1 MLKKFSVKNFKNF
14 KEELTLDFSNI
25 REYEFNTQL
34 IKNGLA
40 NKLFIYGKNNT
51 GKSNLGAA
59 LMDITSHLTDNRV
72 SIMLY
77 GYYVN
82 GDSTETCATFNYLF
96 VFNGKEISY
105 SYKKDSQRRLIE
117 EELYEESTLL
127 FKYNYQNNR
136 YENNIPN
143 TSTIDLTKNNTGMSA
158 LKYIYKNTM
167 YWENDSSIRQL
178 MEFVNNMLWF
188 RSLKSNEFMGVM
200 PNVEDLNDFIINNR
214 RLNNFE
220 SFLRECGQ
228 DYHLCE
234 ISEAGK
240 VVVGVRYKNFSAR
253 FDYVA
258 STGTL
263 TLWLFYY
270 WMNRTSDIS
279 FVYLDEFDAFYHWKL
294 SEYIMKYLNKNQ
306 AYQTILTSHNIG
318 LISNEL
324 MRPDCYLILHNGK
337 LSSLADSLDKNI
349 RQGSNIEKMLIEADL

>member
-14 KEELTLDFSNI
+14 KEKLILDFSNI

-77 GYYVN
+77 GYYIN
-82 GDSTETCATFNYLF
+82 GDSTETCATFDYLF

-117 EELYEESTLL
+117 EELYEEGSLL

-167 YWENDSSIRQL
+167 YWEDDSSIKQL

-228 DYHLCE
+228 DYRLCE

-294 SEYIMKYLNKNQ
+294 SEYIMKYLNKNPS
-306 AYQTILTSHNIG
+306 YQTILTSHNIG
-318 LISNEL
+318 LISNDL

-337 LSSLADSLDKNI
+337 LSSLADSLEKSI